1 MDYEIDDYGMGD
13 LNKRFVPDTSAI
25 IEGTIEEIL
34 EKEDLEYPEI
44 IIPEAVIAELEH
56 QANNSRPTGFTG
68 LENLKKLHNLANQ
81 EFLDIHFTGR
91 RPNTSE
97 IIDARKGEIDA
108 LIRDVARD
116 EGAIL
121 VTSDKVQAETAE
133 AQGIPV
139 IYNEQAFTGDKRL
152 KIMDLFTPD
161 TMSVHLKENVV
172 PFAKRGTPGHIKLVK
187 INNTKIT
194 YDDLEMYAEEI
205 LEKASNDKRTYLEAD
220 LKGAIVVQSQDL
232 RISINRPPFSEAM
245 EITAVRPV
253 ADVSLDDYNVDDD
266 LLERISKGDHGIL
279 ISGSPGAG
287 KSTFAQALA
296 TYFSQDLSQIVKTM
310 ESPRDL
316 QVSDEITQYS
326 PLEGDME
333 KTADILLLVR
343 PDVTI
348 YDELRKSYDFQIFAD
363 MRLAGVGMVGVVHA
377 TKPIDAIQRIANRVE
392 LGVIPSIV
400 DTTIFIDEGHI
411 SSVYETRMTVKVPS
425 GMQEQDLAR
434 PVIEVRDLLSG
445 DLKNEIYTY
454 GEQTIVIDVDEIGK
468 NKTNDDENKSS
479 PVDRIAE
486 KQIIR
491 EVKKVVPGAHVEA
504 KIISPDRVKVCLPAE
519 YRPKIIGRGGK
530 RIAELERH
538 IGINITIDSL
548 EDEPS
553 DDFRVPYQVS
563 RKGINL
569 EFPRDMVGRGFDILA
584 GDEYL
589 FTATV
594 GKSGLIRLRRG
605 LELTDILLDAVD
617 ENVGI
622 FARRRND

>member
-1 MDYEIDDYGMGD
+1 MDYDITEEDEE
-13 LNKRFVPDTSAI
+13 KRFVPDTSAI
-25 IEGTIEEIL
+25 IEGTIKKIL
-34 EKEDLEYPEI
+34 DNDDLIYPEI

-68 LENLKKLHNLANQ
+68 LNNLKELQKLAQNQ
-81 EFLDIHFTGR
+81 YLNIHFTGR

-97 IIDARKGEIDA
+97 IIDARKGEVDA

-116 EGAIL
+116 ENAIL

-133 AQGIPV
+133 AQGLNV
-139 IYNEQAFTGDKRL
+139 IYNAQKYHGDKDL
-152 KIMDLFTPD
+152 KIMEFFTAD
-161 TMSVHLKENVV
+161 TMSVHLKENV
-172 PFAKRGTPGHIKLVK
+172 PAFAKKGTPGHIELVQILENK
-187 INNTKIT
+187 ISYN
-194 YDDLEMYAEEI
+194 DLENFAEEI

-220 LKGAIVVQSQDL
+220 LKGAIVVQSKDL
-232 RISINRPPFSEAM
+232 RISITRPPFSEAM

-253 ADVSLDDYNVDDD
+253 AEVSLEDYNISED
-266 LLERISKGDHGIL
+266 LLNRISQGDHGIL

-296 TYFSQDLSQIVKTM
+296 TYFSQNMSKVVKTM

-316 QVSDEITQYS
+316 QVPDEITQYS

-377 TKPIDAIQRIANRVE
+377 TKPIDAIQRITNRVE

-434 PVIEVRDLLSG
+434 PVIEVRDLLTG

-454 GEQTIVIDVDEIGK
+454 GEQTIVIDVEQVGKKGSEEDE
-468 NKTNDDENKSS
+468 SS
-479 PVDRIAE
+479 SVERIAE

-491 EVKKVVPGAHVEA
+491 DVKKVIPGAQIEA
-504 KIISPDRVKVCLPAE
+504 KIISPNRVRVSVPNE

-530 RIAELERH
+530 RIDELERK
-538 IGINITIDSL
+538 IGIGISIETLN
-548 EDEPS
+548 EGP
-553 DDFRVPYQVS
+553 DDDLRIPCQVNK
-563 RKGINL
+563 KGVNL
-569 EFPRDMVGRGFDILA
+569 EFPKDSTGSSFDIFV
-584 GDEYL
+584 GDDYL

-605 LELTDILLDAVD
+605 LELTDILLDAID
-617 ENVGI
+617 ENIGI

>member
-1 MDYEIDDYGMGD
+1 MDYDITEEDEE
-13 LNKRFVPDTSAI
+13 KRFVPDTSAI
-25 IEGTIEEIL
+25 IEGTIKKIL
-34 EKEDLEYPEI
+34 DNDDLIYPEI

-68 LENLKKLHNLANQ
+68 LNNLKELQKLSQIQYLN
-81 EFLDIHFTGR
+81 IHFTGR

-97 IIDARKGEIDA
+97 IIDARKGEVDA

-116 EGAIL
+116 ENAIL

-133 AQGIPV
+133 AQGLNV
-139 IYNEQAFTGDKRL
+139 IYNAQKYHGDKDL
-152 KIMDLFTPD
+152 KIMEFFTSD
-161 TMSVHLKENVV
+161 TMSVHLKENV
-172 PFAKRGTPGHIKLVK
+172 PAFAKKGTPGHIELVQISENK
-187 INNTKIT
+187 ISYN
-194 YDDLEMYAEEI
+194 DLENFAEEI

-220 LKGAIVVQSQDL
+220 LKGAIVVQSKDL
-232 RISINRPPFSEAM
+232 RISITRPPFSEAM

-253 ADVSLDDYNVDDD
+253 AEVSLEDYNISED
-266 LLERISKGDHGIL
+266 LLNRISKGDHGIL

-296 TYFSQDLSQIVKTM
+296 TYFSQNMGKVVKTM

-316 QVSDEITQYS
+316 QVPDEITQYS

-377 TKPIDAIQRIANRVE
+377 TKPIDAIQRITNRVE

-411 SSVYETRMTVKVPS
+411 DSVYETRMTVKVPS

-434 PVIEVRDLLSG
+434 PVIEVRDLLTG

-454 GEQTIVIDVDEIGK
+454 GEQTIVIDVEQVGKKGSDE
-468 NKTNDDENKSS
+468 DESS
-479 PVDRIAE
+479 SVELIAE

-491 EVKKVVPGAHVEA
+491 DVKKVIPGAHIEA
-504 KIISPDRVKVCLPAE
+504 KIISPNRVRVSVPNE

-530 RIAELERH
+530 RIDELERK
-538 IGINITIDSL
+538 IGIGISVETLNEGSN
-548 EDEPS
+548 EDL
-553 DDFRVPYQVS
+553 RVPCQVNK
-563 RKGINL
+563 KGVNL
-569 EFPRDMVGRGFDILA
+569 EFPKDNTGSSFDIFV
-584 GDEYL
+584 GDDYL

-605 LELTDILLDAVD
+605 LELTDILLDAID
-617 ENVGI
+617 ENIGI